1 MEAELERTITTLR
14 PDGKKGFTMKQHYY
28 ESLSA
33 YILGKIKAHE
43 NLTMPQLLEY
53 AQHDLPCE
61 SQDMKSW
68 YVLQVKLDL
77 EARDLI
83 RITKLPYDNRAY
95 FLKITRKG
103 KKQTA
108 VVV

>member
-1 MEAELERTITTLR
+1 MEGELERMITTLR
-14 PDGKKGFTMKQHYY
+14 PDGKKGFTMRQQYY

-33 YILGKIKAHE
+33 YILGKISTHE
-43 NLTMPQLLEY
+43 NLTMPRLLEL
-53 AQHDLPCE
+53 AQQELPCE
-61 SQDMKSW
+61 SPEMKGW

-83 RITKLPYDNRAY
+83 RLAKLPYDNRAY

-108 VVV
+108 VAV

>member
-83 RITKLPYDNRAY
+83 RTTKLPYDNRAY

-103 KKQTA
+103 KKQTLVA
-108 VVV
+108 V

>member
-33 YILGKIKAHE
+33 YILGKIKTHE

-53 AQHDLPCE
+53 AQHDLPFE
-61 SQDMKSW
+61 SQDLKSW

-83 RITKLPYDNRAY
+83 RIAKLPYDHRAY

-103 KKQTA
+103 KKQTQVA
-108 VVV
+108 A